1 MTIIQG
7 LIASISGVTAAPPPP
22 VGYNSW
28 TVEWFQKS
36 ADPQPNSFPR
46 VFGMNS
52 YPNQSIGFSIEN
64 VYYAWV
70 GNTAVSTGVTPVHN
84 VWQHWAMVSDANVLS
99 IYLNG
104 SRVALATRNSFGVV
118 NDSGNNF
125 YIGIDSNPAN
135 GYKGLITNFRIVKNQ
150 AMYDPSLTTIPVPSV
165 PLGSNTNTELLL
177 KAMDNNTSI
186 LDSSDRNRSPFGQ
199 GGFSWSTDT
208 PFTARGPYT
217 QQTNQSGQAGNGIY
231 AITFAGAY
239 YNADLLNVKAGWTV
253 TNGSITS
260 TVAGD
265 AVESSPGLIDIPVT
279 FDPAGINTWT
289 FTQPPLGGSID
300 MLTFPPYG
308 YLLYNAG
315 PQWALDVV

>member
-7 LIASISGVTAAPPPP
+7 LIASISGATAAPPPP

-46 VFGMNS
+46 VFGINS
-52 YPNQSIGFSIEN
+52 YPNQPIGFSIES

-70 GNTAVSTGVTPVHN
+70 GGVAISTGVTPVHN
-84 VWQHWAMVSDANVLS
+84 VWQHWAMVSDANILS

-104 SRVALATRNSFGVV
+104 NRVVNALRTDYGVV

-125 YIGIDSNPAN
+125 YIGIDADPSN

-150 AMYDPSLTTIPVPSV
+150 IMYDPLLSTIPVPAV
-165 PLGSNTNTELLL
+165 PLGVNTNTELLL
-177 KAMDNNTSI
+177 RAMDNNNSI
-186 LDSSDRNRSPFGQ
+186 TDSSDRNRSPFGQ

-231 AITFAGAY
+231 VITFSGAT

-265 AVESSPGLIDIPVT
+265 AVESSPGLIDIAVT
-279 FDPAGINTWT
+279 FDPAGVNTWT
-289 FTQPPLGGSID
+289 FAQPPLGGSID

>member
-7 LIASISGVTAAPPPP
+7 LIASISGVTATPPPP
-22 VGYNSW
+22 VSYNSW

-36 ADPQPNSFPR
+36 ADPQPNSTPR
-46 VFGMNS
+46 VFGIES
-52 YPNQSIGFSIEN
+52 APNQSLGFSIEN

-70 GNTAVSTGVTPVHN
+70 GNTAVSTSVTPVHN
-84 VWQHWAMVSDANVLS
+84 VWQHWAMVSDANVLA

-118 NDSGNNF
+118 NDSSNNF

-217 QQTNQSGQAGNGIY
+217 QTSNQSGQAGNGTY
-231 AITFAGAY
+231 VITFAGAY

-260 TVAGD
+260 TVAAD
-265 AVESSPGLIDIPVT
+265 AVENTPGYIDIGVT
-279 FDPAGINTWT
+279 FDPVGINTWT